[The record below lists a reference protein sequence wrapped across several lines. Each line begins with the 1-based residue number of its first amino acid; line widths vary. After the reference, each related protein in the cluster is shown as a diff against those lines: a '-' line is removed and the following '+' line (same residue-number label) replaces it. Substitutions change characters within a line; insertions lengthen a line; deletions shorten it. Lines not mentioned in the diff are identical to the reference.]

1 MCSRFGSTGNGKGA
15 QYKILCFFMGFY
27 RNFLYLVEEETYTVR
42 QKAKSSITD
51 RQAEIVSCLFLCYK
65 ERSTLYD
72 KDSNITDSFSV
83 RFYVREERAFA
94 GTDLFG
100 RQQAKKEGQ
109 RSHWQFAIMI
119 QEEICVRRTIV
130 V

>member
-1 MCSRFGSTGNGKGA
+1 MCSRSGST
-15 QYKILCFFMGFY
+15 YKILCFFMGFC

-83 RFYVREERAFA
+83 REERAVA